1 MLNTADVQDA
11 SSLTKQAAE
20 IGVTLLP
27 GRNVSVQPHDVA
39 WVVAL
44 HVRQVAPDPVE
55 VLSVEGAP
63 VERVGYHPLVRTPEV
78 GSVTARR
85 LVGSGLDY
93 PTPTVTVQLDLQCT
107 EGCFFF

>member
-1 MLNTADVQDA
+1 M
-11 SSLTKQAAE
+11 
-20 IGVTLLP
+20 P
-27 GRNVSVQPHDVA
+27 GRNVSVQSHDVA
-39 WVVAL
+39 GVVTL

-55 VLSVEGAP
+55 VVGVEGAP

-93 PTPTVTVQLDLQCT
+93 PTPTVSVQLDLRNVAFLKSAHIFIILWASIT
-107 EGCFFF
+107 RDRSGFFKL